1 MISNIIFDCD
11 GVLID
16 SEILSFAVGW
26 IFGLDASPCAGCQNE
41 DNGVWC
47 DDMTDLP
54 NWSQMPLFR
63 EECAGF

>member
-16 SEILSFAVGW
+16 SEILSVAVRW
-26 IFGLDASPCAGCQNE
+26 IFGLGALPCAGCQNE
-41 DNGVWC
+41 DNG
-47 DDMTDLP
+47 MSATSNFGLL
-54 NWSQMPLFR
+54 PLFR